1 MTISVHDLDGI
12 LHYEQVIAH
21 LKAKYAIARKN
32 QDPELFML
40 WAALQDA
47 HYNLSLFKKTM
58 DGRNDD

>member
-1 MTISVHDLDGI
+1 
-12 LHYEQVIAH
+12 VIAH

-58 DGRNDD
+58 DGRNND